1 MYDQIKNL
9 LSETRENTSDC
20 NCDFFN
26 DDGVNICT
34 LCGRMEILLD
44 TSVQQFNASYR
55 TKIIKYTREGRFER
69 LLKNLRGWQLV
80 KDDVMEKCKCCNSVD
95 DLRARINSLPELRQH
110 AGKIATIW
118 RNLGHI
124 IEPMTPYHIKM
135 ALFEFNKIM
144 EKKSFLVL
152 LPYILKKIG
161 RGDLIKFCKMPTM
174 VIQKKYN
181 LYL

>member
-1 MYDQIKNL
+1 MQEEIKNL

-20 NCDFFN
+20 NCDFFD
-26 DDGVNICT
+26 DDGVNTCT
-34 LCGRMEILLD
+34 LCGRMEILAD
-44 TSVQQFNASYR
+44 TSVQQFNATYR

-80 KDDVMEKCKCCNSVD
+80 KDDVMEKCKYCNSVEE
-95 DLRARINSLPELRQH
+95 LRAHINSLSELRQH

-124 IEPMTPYHIKM
+124 IKPMTPHHIKM

-144 EKKSFLVL
+144 EKKAFWFCCHTFLRKSGV
-152 LPYILKKIG
+152 
-161 RGDLIKFCKMPTM
+161 
-174 VIQKKYN
+174 VI
-181 LYL
+181 